1 MTYPAGPPEPTAA
14 LPACARHPDRPTGL
28 RCTRCGRP
36 ACPECLCD
44 AAVGQQ
50 CVDCVYQGGRGVRRG
65 RTVAGAAPGGR
76 PLVVPVLVA
85 LNVALYVFTAA
96 QARSIGSNEAA
107 PLFREWVLV
116 PGLVATGDW
125 WRPLTA
131 GFLHYG
137 PLHLVFNMMALWIIG
152 RELEPVLGRVRFL
165 AVYLVALLG
174 GAAAVM
180 LFSPPA
186 SLVAGASGAVFGL
199 MGALFVVARRL
210 RVPTGQVVGLVVVNL
225 VLSVVVPGISL
236 VGHLGGLVLGAA
248 ATAALVHVPN
258 VRNRTVLQAGALVVL
273 TVAVLTVIAGRAVA
287 VAFV

>member
-1 MTYPAGPPEPTAA
+1 
-14 LPACARHPDRPTGL
+14 
-28 RCTRCGRP
+28 
-36 ACPECLCD
+36 
-44 AAVGQQ
+44 
-50 CVDCVYQGGRGVRRG
+50 
-65 RTVAGAAPGGR
+65 
-76 PLVVPVLVA
+76 
-85 LNVALYVFTAA
+85 
-96 QARSIGSNEAA
+96 
-107 PLFREWVLV
+107 VLV

-137 PLHLVFNMMALWIIG
+137 PLHLVFNMLALWVIG

-180 LFSPPA
+180 LFSSPA

-199 MGALFVVARRL
+199 MGSLFVVARRL

-248 ATAALVHVPN
+248 ATAALVHVPP
-258 VRNRTVLQAGALVVL
+258 VRNRTGLQAGALVVL
-273 TVAVLTVIAGRAVA
+273 TVVVLTVIAGRAAA